1 MMLLGLGM
9 ASGAFGGPSNDR
21 ARFVWRAFD
30 LVTFDGLTQRL
41 PCLQTLS
48 RVTRQN
54 VDTNSLSVVLIF
66 CGIGLLISLVAI
78 FCGFDFS
85 DVLL

>member
-1 MMLLGLGM
+1 MIAAL
-9 ASGAFGGPSNDR
+9 A
-21 ARFVWRAFD
+21 
-30 LVTFDGLTQRL
+30 
-41 PCLQTLS
+41 QTLS
-48 RVTRQN
+48 RATRQN

>member
-1 MMLLGLGM
+1 MI
-9 ASGAFGGPSNDR
+9 AA
-21 ARFVWRAFD
+21 
-30 LVTFDGLTQRL
+30 LV
-41 PCLQTLS
+41 QTLS
-48 RVTRQN
+48 STTRQN
-54 VDTNSLSVVLIF
+54 VDASSLSVVLIF

>member
-1 MMLLGLGM
+1 MIRRGLAVEVVM
-9 ASGAFGGPSNDR
+9 IAAL
-21 ARFVWRAFD
+21 A
-30 LVTFDGLTQRL
+30 
-41 PCLQTLS
+41 QTLS
-48 RVTRQN
+48 RATREN